1 MYFRCIAPKIHNK
14 TPQNLPKTMLNVY
27 GGTTQ
32 EEKMALAPD
41 FNLDDLKNGGMF
53 HLTDYTG
60 DVILLFYGNYL

>member
-1 MYFRCIAPKIHNK
+1 
-14 TPQNLPKTMLNVY
+14 MLNVY